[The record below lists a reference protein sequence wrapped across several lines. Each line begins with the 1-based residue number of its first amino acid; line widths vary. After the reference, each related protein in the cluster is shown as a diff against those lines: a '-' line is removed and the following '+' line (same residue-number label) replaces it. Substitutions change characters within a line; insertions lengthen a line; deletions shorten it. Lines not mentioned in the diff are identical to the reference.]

1 MSQQREC
8 AIVGLH
14 KDEWYLL
21 ISMHEYGRLEDND
34 ANCYGSFLTEKA
46 AEDYIDNFSNPGG
59 WSVYRPTDRK
69 PDSFKRLIKKATKP
83 NRNYNWW

>member
-8 AIVGLH
+8 AIVGMH

-21 ISMHEYGRLEDND
+21 ISMHEYGQLQDYD
-34 ANCYGSFLTEKA
+34 ACAYGSFLTEKA

-59 WSVYRPTDRK
+59 WNVYRVSDHK
-69 PDSFKRLIKKATKP
+69 PERFKQLIKNAQKP